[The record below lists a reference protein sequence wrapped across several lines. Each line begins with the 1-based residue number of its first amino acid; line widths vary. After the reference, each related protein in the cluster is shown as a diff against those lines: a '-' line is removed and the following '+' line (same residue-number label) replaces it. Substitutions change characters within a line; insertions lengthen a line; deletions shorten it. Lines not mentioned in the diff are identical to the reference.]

1 MPDSPV
7 EIGLP
12 ACVDGA
18 NRCPI
23 CESLLVEFPEY
34 PELPRVTSDCRPWPA
49 GGTLGSCV
57 ACGLIAKPLTGEFRD
72 SATTIYEGYAPHSQG
87 AGHEQRTFDAG
98 GGSDA
103 RSLRIARFISQHVDE
118 PSSGT
123 LIDFGCGNGVFIR
136 EFLAQNQSWSAIGI
150 DSALHLADAVTAIPR
165 ARFAGRLDEARD
177 QVDSG
182 GLILVSLIHSLEHVE
197 HPREM
202 LSEILGRFPQAVLL
216 VQVPDNHRNL
226 FDLVVADHRS
236 HFTRASLSHAFESM
250 DSIGPFQVL
259 DGVVPKE
266 LTAIASPSIIRG
278 GGGSSEK
285 VATFDAGMRLRIL
298 SEFLTRVQTATED
311 SDLYIFGSSV
321 AASWISGSLV
331 GGAVSAFVDE
341 DKSRIGRRHLGI
353 PIIAPEQLPTGAT
366 VVLPFDKR
374 TAGSIALRLG
384 LDLRKTLFPNF

>member
-7 EIGLP
+7 EIGFSP
-12 ACVDGA
+12 CVDGA
-18 NRCPI
+18 SRCPV
-23 CESLLVEFPEY
+23 CENVLVEFPEFL
-34 PELPRVTSDCRPWPA
+34 ELPRVTSDCRPWPA

-87 AGHEQRTFDAG
+87 AGQEQRTFDEG

-165 ARFAGRLDEARD
+165 ARFAGRLDEARN

-182 GLILVSLIHSLEHVE
+182 GPILVSLIHSLEHVE

-202 LSEILGRFPQAVLL
+202 LGEILGLFPQAVLL

-250 DSIGPFQVL
+250 VGIGPFQVL
-259 DGVVPKE
+259 EGVVAKE
-266 LTAIASPSIIRG
+266 LTAIASPSINREG
-278 GGGSSEK
+278 AGSEK
-285 VATFDAGMRLRIL
+285 VANLDAGLRLCIL
-298 SEFLTRVQTATED
+298 SEFLTRVRTAAED
-311 SDLYIFGSSV
+311 SGLYVFGSSI

-331 GGAVSAFVDE
+331 GGAVTAFVDE

-353 PIIAPEQLPTGAT
+353 PIMAPEQLPTGAN

-384 LDLRKTLFPNF
+384 LDLRKTLSPNF